1 MNTHKSLI
9 YMKHWIPD
17 ISLFTLKSD
26 YLMKVW
32 GNNRFAWHG
41 INWFIFILLSCISGY
56 LCIVVSCFFL
66 FFLFLHGRYLDI
78 NKQYT
83 ALKNVLTK
91 YVNTL
96 YCHQPFRLDHDA
108 TTLIWK
114 AKDKMR
120 QQYKEIIIV
129 CLQSFNL
136 NISRNLL
143 FSFV

>member
-56 LCIVVSCFFL
+56 LCIVVSCFFW
-66 FFLFLHGRYLDI
+66 FLHGRYLDI

-83 ALKNVLTK
+83 AIKNVLTK

-96 YCHQPFRLDHDA
+96 YCHQPFRVGSRGHYPNLKSKRQNEA
-108 TTLIWK
+108 TIQR
-114 AKDKMR
+114 DNNR
-120 QQYKEIIIV
+120 
-129 CLQSFNL
+129 
-136 NISRNLL
+136 L
-143 FSFV
+143 FTIF